1 MDREFDPYIKELFV
15 HMQPK
20 SYLNQKLNEFG
31 VKYQLGKGAYAVVYA
46 AEDLEGI
53 SGRKNK
59 LVALKIP
66 TDQKK
71 SYKKQMAE
79 AEFLMELDHPGVVK
93 VYAIEFNRLH
103 NIFFFVMDILEGKD
117 LEEIIDLAG
126 FQPLPPKNTE
136 RIISQMLDV
145 LKYFSDKNI
154 VHRDIK
160 PANFIID
167 NNDGGLTLTDFGFAN
182 YLDKLD
188 PKSLRAGTLYYMP
201 PEQLDGKPTPASDVW
216 AAGVILYR
224 MLTGRLPFNAGA
236 EPELM
241 RLIREEEP
249 QPVKELNPNAPDHL
263 VQICEECMRK
273 NPEER
278 YNFTYDFTAQ
288 AFPS

>member
-1 MDREFDPYIKELFV
+1 
-15 HMQPK
+15 MQPK

-53 SGRKNK
+53 SGQKNK

-79 AEFLMELDHPGVVK
+79 AEFLLELNHPNVVK
-93 VYAIEFNRLH
+93 VYSIEFSKLF
-103 NIFFFVMDILEGKD
+103 NIFFFVMEIVAGRN

-126 FQPLPPKNTE
+126 FQPLPARNTE
-136 RIISQMLDV
+136 IIAGQMFSV
-145 LKYFSDKNI
+145 LKYFRDKNI

-160 PANFIID
+160 PANMIITQE
-167 NNDGGLTLTDFGFAN
+167 GRLVLTDFGFAN
-182 YLDKLD
+182 YMDRLD

-201 PEQLDGKPTPASDVW
+201 PEQLDGKPEPASDVW
-216 AAGVILYR
+216 GAGVILFR
-224 MLTGRLPFNAGA
+224 MLTGRLPFNAA
-236 EPELM
+236 NELELI
-241 RLIREEEP
+241 RLIRQEEP

-263 VQICEECMRK
+263 VQICGECLRK
-273 NPEER
+273 DPKER
-278 YNFTYDFTAQ
+278 YDFTHEFA
-288 AFPS
+288 SRS

>member
-1 MDREFDPYIKELFV
+1 
-15 HMQPK
+15 MQPK

-53 SGRKNK
+53 SGEKNK

-79 AEFLMELDHPGVVK
+79 AEFLLELDHPNVVK
-93 VYAIEFNRLH
+93 VYSIEFNRLH
-103 NIFFFVMDILEGKD
+103 NIFFFVMEILEGKD

-136 RIISQMLDV
+136 RIISQILDV
-145 LKYFSDKNI
+145 LKYFKERNI

-167 NNDGGLTLTDFGFAN
+167 NNTGKLTLTDFGFAN
-182 YLDKLD
+182 YVNKLD
-188 PKSLRAGTLYYMP
+188 PKSLKAGTLYYMP
-201 PEQLDGKPTPASDVW
+201 PEQLDGKPEPASDIW
-216 AAGVILYR
+216 AAGAILYR

-236 EPELM
+236 ETELI

-249 QPVKELNPNAPDHL
+249 TPVKELVPNAPDHL
-263 VQICEECMRK
+263 VEICEACLNK
-273 NPEER
+273 DPSAR
-278 YNFTYDFTAQ
+278 YNFTYDFSAV
-288 AFPS
+288 

>member
-1 MDREFDPYIKELFV
+1 
-15 HMQPK
+15 MQPK

-46 AEDLEGI
+46 ADDLEGI
-53 SGRKNK
+53 SGERNK

-79 AEFLMELDHPGVVK
+79 AEFLMELDHPNVVK
-93 VYAIEFNRLH
+93 VYSIEFNRLH
-103 NIFFFVMDILEGKD
+103 NIFFFVMEILEGKD

-126 FQPLPPKNTE
+126 FQPLPIRNTE
-136 RIISQMLDV
+136 RMISQIFDV
-145 LKYFSDKNI
+145 LKYFREKNI

-167 NNDGGLTLTDFGFAN
+167 NFTGQLTLTDFGFAN
-182 YLDKLD
+182 YQNKLD

-201 PEQLDGKPTPASDVW
+201 PEQLDGKPEPASDVW

-224 MLTGRLPFNAGA
+224 MLTGRLAFNSTD
-236 EPELM
+236 ESELM
-241 RLIREEEP
+241 RMIREDDP
-249 QPVKELNPNAPDHL
+249 QPIKELNPNIPDYL
-263 VQICEECMRK
+263 AEICHACMTK
-273 NPEER
+273 DPNER
-278 YNFTYDFTAQ
+278 YAFSYDF
-288 AFPS
+288 SKV